1 MSSRVP
7 KSVKKVVVASE
18 PVAPTQLD
26 ASLIADLPNEIVY
39 TENAPRR
46 NDAETPTP
54 GNPGKEREQT
64 ICITNH
70 FNKSDRD
77 CIDLPVSK
85 VIDYLKSIKPNECC
99 ERTQPTER
107 EPTRTYNRVY
117 IDLDGVLPDT
127 LTEQEFDSK
136 TTAIT
141 EALSSADFP
150 NTSLME
156 SCKFRVNTGEGIKNK
171 ISWRLT
177 YTRLHGE
184 KEQIAQYVQSKFL
197 SILKKKL
204 LTIIPVV
211 CKLAGEKNK
220 KNTIDTTG
228 SLEIDM
234 SVYNKGNRKMRMLY
248 QSKPSQKRPNRLIKG
263 EPIDTIITYI
273 PHDSVLLPKKVVI
286 DERLPVFDAVIE
298 HIEESNSVMGMTDSN
313 ASAYHEP
320 TEDEVKT
327 RELLRELLPHLNQS
341 RFDYYPHW
349 LRLGFV
355 LYNEGFTVDE
365 FIEISK
371 RSTKYIDATSP
382 RWIKEK
388 WFHFRKSRLTQ
399 STLWRWL
406 SEDNPDAYHELVVKR
421 KDFWT
426 LMNCMS
432 HAEVAQFFY
441 NMKTDSYVFHE
452 LIGWYQLGNNNI
464 WELYEKTPSMLKS
477 DIWNT
482 LKKVAKE
489 HLQSLPKPEA
499 PDSDCSEEDKEQY
512 KEDMKIY
519 KTKIK
524 TIWKFVNSIGTS
536 GFVDG
541 VIQFLPS
548 MYKFDELIAKMD
560 ESRNLLAFSN
570 KVVDLD
576 TMEVRDISP
585 TDYISIN
592 TEYPYPEV
600 RYPEVRQEIIQ
611 TLRSIFET
619 DDEINTYPDSLGELT
634 RYALEHICLSLC
646 GNNKYEKI
654 YIWTGKG
661 GNGKGLLTE
670 IVKRSF
676 GKYFHP
682 LPHTIITKPS
692 DKKDSACP
700 ALAKAKGKRFVQFS
714 EPEAEDKLQVGL
726 IKELTG
732 NDEITAR
739 DLFKSTIIY
748 KPQFGLYGQTNNI
761 PKLNRPD
768 GGAGR
773 RIRIIKF
780 VFSFISNPTDPFHKL
795 INMDL
800 KDKIVKSPEWRDEF
814 MLLLLETYDRL
825 RGKTIHEPQRVLDD
839 SKEYMED
846 NNPVGGWVMSN
857 YDIGLDPNDRRWW
870 IGANELKDRYIED
883 TKHQISAER
892 FKGGMIL
899 CDIEQS
905 KASHDFDTVIYDDYA
920 KSYCDITRKAGR
932 YWVGIR
938 KKGQPLP

>member
-1 MSSRVP
+1 MSRVV
-7 KSVKKVVVASE
+7 KSVKKVSLANEPPAS
-18 PVAPTQLD
+18 VLD
-26 ASLIADLPNEIVY
+26 VSLISEF
-39 TENAPRR
+39 APSPTV
-46 NDAETPTP
+46 AERPTP
-54 GNPGKEREQT
+54 ANPGKLKEQT

-70 FNKSDRD
+70 FNRSDRD
-77 CIDLPVSK
+77 CIDQPVSK
-85 VIDYLKSIKPNECC
+85 VVEYLKTIKPNECC

-117 IDLDGVLPDT
+117 VDLDGVLSDT
-127 LTEQEFDSK
+127 LSEADFDSK
-136 TTAIT
+136 VTEIT
-141 EALSSADFP
+141 EALSSDDFP

-156 SCKFRVNTGEGIKNK
+156 SCKWRVNTEVGVKNK

-184 KEQIAQYVQSKFL
+184 KSEIAQYVQTKVL
-197 SILKKKL
+197 SSLKKKL

-211 CKLAGEKNK
+211 CKKAGEKNK
-220 KNTIDTTG
+220 KNAIDTDG

-234 SVYNKGNRKMRMLY
+234 SVYNSGQRKMRMLY
-248 QSKPSQKRPNRLIKG
+248 QSKPNQKRPNKLIKG
-263 EPIDTIITYI
+263 EPIDTLITYI
-273 PHDSVLLPKKVVI
+273 PPDSILLPKKLVV
-286 DERLPVFDAVIE
+286 DERTAVLDNIIE
-298 HIEESNSVMGMTDSN
+298 HIEENGSVMGATDTTS
-313 ASAYHEP
+313 SAYHEP
-320 TEDEVKT
+320 TEDELKT
-327 RELLRELLPHLNQS
+327 KVLLRELLPHLGQT

-355 LYNEGFTVDE
+355 LYNEGFTVEE

-371 RSTKYIDATSP
+371 RSVKYNTVTSP
-382 RWIKEK
+382 KWIKEK
-388 WFHFRKSRLTQ
+388 WYHFRKSRLTQ

-406 SEDNPDAYHELVVKR
+406 SEDNPDAYHELVTKR
-421 KDFWT
+421 KDFWI

-452 LIGWYQLGNNNI
+452 ACGWYQLGNNNI

-512 KEDMKIY
+512 KEELKAY
-519 KTKIK
+519 KAKVK
-524 TIWKFVNSIGTS
+524 TIWKFVSAIGTS

-548 MYKFDELIAKMD
+548 MYKFDDLPTKMD
-560 ESRNLLAFSN
+560 ESRYLFAFSD
-570 KVVDLD
+570 KVVDLT

-585 TDYISIN
+585 SDYISIN
-592 TEYPYPEV
+592 TEYPYPEK
-600 RYPEVRQEIIQ
+600 RFPEAREEIIQ

-619 DDEINTYPDSLGELT
+619 NEEIEHNQESLGEMT
-634 RYALEHICLSLC
+634 KYALEHISLSLC
-646 GNNKYEKI
+646 GNNKYEKL

-670 IVKRSF
+670 LVKRSL

-682 LPHTIITKPS
+682 LPHTVITKPS
-692 DKKDSACP
+692 DKKDCACP

-773 RIRIIKF
+773 RIRIIRF
-780 VFSFISNPTDPFHKL
+780 IFSFVANPTEPFHKI
-795 INMDL
+795 INMEL

-814 MLLLLETYDRL
+814 MLLLLEAYDRI
-825 RGKTIHEPQRVLDD
+825 RTVNIHEPQRVLDD

-846 NNPVGGWVMSN
+846 NNPVGGWLSAN

-870 IGANELKDRYIED
+870 IGANELKEKYCED
-883 TKHQISAER
+883 TKHPISAER

-899 CDIEQS
+899 CDVEQN
-905 KASHDFDTVIYDDYA
+905 KASHDFKALVYNEYSEAYTEE
-920 KSYCDITRKAGR
+920 TRKAGR